1 LGDGREKQGEV
12 VTMVLPPEYAW
23 IELVIMGA
31 LVVFVADLIGN
42 MISFQSRLMN
52 AFTTAMV
59 FAVAF
64 SLTIYLRFGT
74 VIMTQWGFAMMR
86 TPPS

>member
-1 LGDGREKQGEV
+1 
-12 VTMVLPPEYAW
+12 MVLPPEYAW

-31 LVVFVADLIGN
+31 VVVFVADSIGN

-64 SLTIYLRFGT
+64 ALTIYLRFGT
-74 VIMTQWGFAMMR
+74 VLMTQWGFAMMR
-86 TPPS
+86 PPPS

>member
-1 LGDGREKQGEV
+1 
-12 VTMVLPPEYAW
+12 MVLPPEYAW
-23 IELVIMGA
+23 IELVIIGA

-42 MISFQSRLMN
+42 LITFQSRLVN
-52 AFTTAMV
+52 ALTTAIV

-74 VIMTQWGFAMMR
+74 VLIMEWGFAFVR
-86 TPPS
+86 TPPA